1 MMKIIPKRILAI
13 GAHPDDVELGCFG
26 TLARM
31 RNEGAEIAIF
41 IATCGGVG
49 GDVEM
54 RRAEA
59 VASAKLLGVTPVFGD
74 LPDTAI
80 PDGHP
85 TIGLI
90 EKMIADFKPE
100 VVFTHSPNDMHQD
113 HRNISRA
120 TVSASRFVPIV
131 LFHQTPSS
139 TRQFK
144 PDLYVS
150 ITGFLDKKLEALRLH
165 KTQGKNVYMADKA
178 ITGLAEYRGFELYKG
193 GEAFEGFEV
202 HQMIV

>member
-1 MMKIIPKRILAI
+1 MKIIPKRILAI

-31 RNEGAEIAIF
+31 HKNGAEIAIF

-49 GDVEM
+49 GDVEK
-54 RRAEA
+54 RRTEA
-59 VASAKLLGVTPVFGD
+59 MASAKLLGVVPVFAD

-80 PDGHP
+80 PEGHP

-90 EKMIADFKPE
+90 EKIINDFKPDL
-100 VVFTHSPNDMHQD
+100 VLTHSPNDMHQD

-120 TVSASRFVPIV
+120 SISASRFVPIV

-150 ITGFLDKKLEALRLH
+150 ITDFLDIKLKALRLH
-165 KTQGKNVYMADKA
+165 ESQGKNVYMADRA
-178 ITGLAEYRGFELYKG
+178 ITGLVEYRAFELYKG

-202 HQMIV
+202 HQMVV